1 MGGEIFV
8 WVMVGIF
15 VLLVLFVILLGLFYP
30 GTGADQVD
38 WKPTRSPELEAQN
51 EIDDLAQMLEATNAK
66 RRARGA
72 EPLTEGTMEA
82 RVREDNA
89 LRQRMRGDADADEE
103 MRQLREAREARK
115 RMREERDRLREE
127 RDL

>member
-15 VLLVLFVILLGLFYP
+15 VVLIVLILLLGLFYP
-30 GTGADQVD
+30 GTGAEQLG
-38 WKPTRSPELEAQN
+38 WRPTRSPETEAQN

-72 EPLTEGTMEA
+72 GDLDERQLHA
-82 RVREDNA
+82 RLREDDA
-89 LRQRMRGDADADEE
+89 LRQSLRGDAGAEEE
-103 MRQLREAREARK
+103 MRQLREARELRAAR
-115 RMREERDRLREE
+115 RRQRERERGEG
-127 RDL
+127 